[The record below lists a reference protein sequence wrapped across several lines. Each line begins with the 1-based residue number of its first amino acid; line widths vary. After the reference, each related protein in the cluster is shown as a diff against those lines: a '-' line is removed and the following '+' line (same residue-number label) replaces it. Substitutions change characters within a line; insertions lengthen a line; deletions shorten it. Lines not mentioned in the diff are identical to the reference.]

1 MNKTKKKAILY
12 RRASTDSL
20 KQEHSLDRQ
29 AQQILQFAESHNYE
43 VIDTFEE
50 YASAYKSNNRPQF
63 KAALRM
69 LKDDEDLILIVL
81 DLTRLERS
89 LEGYGDWKNHLQRIR
104 FASLG
109 NKAIEPLVAE
119 LLLVVAGNE
128 SRVLSSRIRSGIE
141 AKKNR
146 EGMNFVWGFGVAGQ
160 NDSGRVKAQIN
171 SIKSRAETAR
181 DTANKIVSYV
191 NYLVSIGVN
200 HRKDQCVALEENRIR
215 TSRGNKVTPQAIT
228 NAFRHVNSTAEVATM

>member
-1 MNKTKKKAILY
+1 MSKTKTRAILY

-50 YASAYKSNNRPQF
+50 YASAYKSNDRPQF
-63 KAALRM
+63 KAALQM

-104 FASLG
+104 FTSLG

-128 SRVLSSRIRSGIE
+128 SRMLSSRIKSGID
-141 AKKNR
+141 AKKKR
-146 EGMNFVWGFGVAGQ
+146 DGSQFAWGFGLHGK
-160 NDSGRVKAQIN
+160 SVKAKAHSSSLKRRKQMA
-171 SIKSRAETAR
+171 RAAATE
-181 DTANKIVSYV
+181 IVSYV
-191 NYLVSIGVN
+191 NYLSSIGVT
-200 HRKDQCVALEENRIR
+200 HRRDQCLALEAKRIR
-215 TSRGNKVTPQAIT
+215 TSRGNKVTPQIIA
-228 NAFRHVNSTAEVATM
+228 NAFRLLNSTA